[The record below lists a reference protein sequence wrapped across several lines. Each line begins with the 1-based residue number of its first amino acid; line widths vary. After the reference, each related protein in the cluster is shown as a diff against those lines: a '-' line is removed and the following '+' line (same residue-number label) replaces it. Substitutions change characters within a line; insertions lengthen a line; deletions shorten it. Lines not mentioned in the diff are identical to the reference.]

1 MKLKNLIACFF
12 LGFIMVSCIQDEAP
26 NAEAD
31 IIACSVPGDVL
42 NRDPIIENDRITLMV
57 KKGTTV
63 TDLAPK
69 FTLTPG
75 ATIIPESGSVLD
87 FSVPQSYIVTSEDGK
102 WKKTYQVEIS
112 FSGVTNTVYH
122 FENVK
127 LDKNGKYQIF
137 YETDAQGKEIM
148 RWASGNPGYALTGA
162 QVSPEGFPTYQS
174 TEGYEGKCLS
184 LTTRETGDLG
194 NRVGMPLAA
203 GNLFIGTFN
212 VVDALSNALKATK
225 FGSPFEYIPTYLK
238 GFYKFKS
245 GNTFYILDENKKL
258 VAVPNRKDIC
268 DIYAVFYETD
278 DKTKSLDGTNILAE
292 DNTNIIS
299 IARISDAKETEE
311 WTSFNLPFV
320 FRKGKTVDPVK
331 LAEGK
336 YNLAIVFSSSI
347 RGDHFEGAPG
357 STLLID
363 EIELG
368 YEQEE

>member
-1 MKLKNLIACFF
+1 
-12 LGFIMVSCIQDEAP
+12 
-26 NAEAD
+26 
-31 IIACSVPGDVL
+31 
-42 NRDPIIENDRITLMV
+42 
-57 KKGTTV
+57 
-63 TDLAPK
+63 
-69 FTLTPG
+69 
-75 ATIIPESGSVLD
+75 
-87 FSVPQSYIVTSEDGK
+87 
-102 WKKTYQVEIS
+102 
-112 FSGVTNTVYH
+112 
-122 FENVK
+122 
-127 LDKNGKYQIF
+127 
-137 YETDAQGKEIM
+137 
-148 RWASGNPGYALTGA
+148 
-162 QVSPEGFPTYQS
+162 
-174 TEGYEGKCLS
+174 
-184 LTTRETGDLG
+184 
-194 NRVGMPLAA
+194 
-203 GNLFIGTFN
+203 
-212 VVDALSNALKATK
+212 
-225 FGSPFEYIPTYLK
+225 
-238 GFYKFKS
+238 
-245 GNTFYILDENKKL
+245 LDENKKL